1 MAVRLVDLY
10 PVGEQVEIW
19 LDEQWVAGRVVRH
32 EYPAVWVQT
41 TIGDFWFVTNG
52 RRIRKYGERKEG
64 GEARGE
70 G

>member
-10 PVGEQVEIW
+10 PVGEPVEIV
-19 LDEQWVAGRVVRH
+19 LDEQWAAGRVVGH

-41 TIGDFWFVTNG
+41 TNGACWFVTNG
-52 RRIRKYGERKEG
+52 RRIRKYEERKEG
-64 GEARGE
+64 GEVRGE

>member
-10 PVGEQVEIW
+10 PVGEAVEIV
-19 LDEQWVAGRVVRH
+19 LDEVWVAGRVVRH

-41 TIGDFWFVTNG
+41 TNEDFWFVTNG
-52 RRIRKYGERKEG
+52 RRIRKYEERKEG
-64 GEARGE
+64 GEVRGE